1 MVSKALFIVKKRI
14 FKLVTIF
21 PLGVR
26 AVGRIYFILD
36 FFTSFFLFFMT
47 LIKLLTKFNFLSGIV
62 PVN

>member
-1 MVSKALFIVKKRI
+1 MVSKALFNVKKRI
-14 FKLVTIF
+14 FKLVAIF
-21 PLGVR
+21 ALGVR

-47 LIKLLTKFNFLSGIV
+47 LIKLLTKFNFLFGIV

>member
-1 MVSKALFIVKKRI
+1 MVSKALFNVKKRI
-14 FKLVTIF
+14 FKLAAIF
-21 PLGVR
+21 VLGVR